1 MAKMSQEVMD
11 AFKSPKSIKVLATAG
26 SVSEIDAVPKGTMT
40 AIDDE
45 TIAFADICGNKTNQN
60 LEANKK
66 ASALAMS
73 MAPMAGYQVKG
84 TFQGF
89 QTSGALF
96 DKFAQEVKTALKL
109 GIKGVGTIK
118 VDEVYTV
125 APPTPG
131 KKIA

>member
-45 TIAFADICGNKTNQN
+45 TIAFADIFGNKTNQN

-66 ASALAMS
+66 VSALAMS